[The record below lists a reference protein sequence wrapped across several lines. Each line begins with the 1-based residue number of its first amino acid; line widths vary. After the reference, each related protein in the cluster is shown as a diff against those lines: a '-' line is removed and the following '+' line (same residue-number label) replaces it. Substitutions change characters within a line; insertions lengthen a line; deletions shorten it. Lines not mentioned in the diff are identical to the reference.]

1 MYSLS
6 VMLKPA
12 SGQCNMHCDYCFY
25 CDEMEQRTQA
35 SYGFMSEE
43 TLQNVIRKT
52 MLNADREIS
61 FSYQGGEPTLRG
73 LAFFEKAVGLQEKY
87 NRKGIRVHNALQ
99 TNGYALN
106 EKWCQFFA
114 EHQFLVGLSVDG
126 VQETHDAYRHGK
138 LADDR
143 LFERKNVSGEPEEEI
158 QIAGVD
164 QNVFPAKKEKLAKQ
178 KQEDNV
184 DQRPFQV
191 QTECWIGEK
200 DIAQSPGIEMSLNRK
215 KAGTYECALRAADLL
230 TRHNVDFNI
239 LTVVNTQTA
248 ARIEDIYEDYRRRG
262 WKYQQYIVCLP
273 PLGQAPSDSVY
284 VLSPE
289 EYGDFLIRLFHLWY
303 RDWKKS
309 RQPYIRQFENWIGML
324 AGYPPEACDHYGTC
338 GIQYVVEADG
348 SVYPCDFYM
357 LDEYWL
363 GNLNESRVAQLDGA
377 RQAIRFVERSMA
389 LDPACKD
396 CIYYPLCRGGCQ
408 RCRERVPGQNTYR
421 NLWCKSYRMFFD
433 ACLKEMQE
441 VAASVQTG
449 SRNMIK

>member
-143 LFERKNVSGEPEEEI
+143 LFERKTCQEN
-158 QIAGVD
+158 Q
-164 QNVFPAKKEKLAKQ
+164 KK
-178 KQEDNV
+178 
-184 DQRPFQV
+184 
-191 QTECWIGEK
+191 
-200 DIAQSPGIEMSLNRK
+200 
-215 KAGTYECALRAADLL
+215 
-230 TRHNVDFNI
+230 
-239 LTVVNTQTA
+239 
-248 ARIEDIYEDYRRRG
+248 
-262 WKYQQYIVCLP
+262 KY
-273 PLGQAPSDSVY
+273 
-284 VLSPE
+284 
-289 EYGDFLIRLFHLWY
+289 
-303 RDWKKS
+303 K
-309 RQPYIRQFENWIGML
+309 
-324 AGYPPEACDHYGTC
+324 
-338 GIQYVVEADG
+338 
-348 SVYPCDFYM
+348 
-357 LDEYWL
+357 
-363 GNLNESRVAQLDGA
+363 
-377 RQAIRFVERSMA
+377 
-389 LDPACKD
+389 
-396 CIYYPLCRGGCQ
+396 
-408 RCRERVPGQNTYR
+408 
-421 NLWCKSYRMFFD
+421 
-433 ACLKEMQE
+433 
-441 VAASVQTG
+441 
-449 SRNMIK
+449 

>member
-1 MYSLS
+1 MHSLS

-52 MLNADREIS
+52 MPNADREIS
-61 FSYQGGEPTLRG
+61 LSYQGGEPTLRG
-73 LAFFEKAVGLQEKY
+73 LAFFEKAVELQEKY
-87 NRKGIRVHNALQ
+87 NRKGIHVHNALQ

-114 EHQFLVGLSVDG
+114 EHSFLIGLSIDG

-138 LADDR
+138 LAQD
-143 LFERKNVSGEPEEEI
+143 ERTI
-158 QIAGVD
+158 QISDVD
-164 QNVFPAKKEKLAKQ
+164 QEVSLAQKEK
-178 KQEDNV
+178 
-184 DQRPFQV
+184 
-191 QTECWIGEK
+191 QTENWSDKNDVIQVRENE
-200 DIAQSPGIEMSLNRK
+200 SNLRMK
-215 KAGTYECALRAADLL
+215 KSGTYKYASRAADLL
-230 TRHNVDFNI
+230 TRYHVDFNI

-248 ARIEDIYEDYRRRG
+248 AWIEDIYEDYRRRG
-262 WKYQQYIVCLP
+262 WKYQQYIACLP
-273 PLGQAPSDSVY
+273 PLGQAPSDSAY
-284 VLSPE
+284 VISPE

-303 RDWKKS
+303 RDWKKN

-324 AGYPPEACDHYGTC
+324 VGYPTEACDHYGTC

-357 LDEYWL
+357 LDDYRL
-363 GNLNESRVAQLDGA
+363 GNLNENRVVHLDEA
-377 RQAIRFVERSMA
+377 RQKTRFVERSMA
-389 LDPACKD
+389 LDPACKA
-396 CIYYPLCRGGCQ
+396 CTYYPLCRGGCQ
-408 RCRERVPGQNTYR
+408 RCREALPGQNIYR
-421 NLWCKSYRMFFD
+421 NLWCESYRMFFD

-441 VAASVQTG
+441 VAVGIRSGGKVLVP
-449 SRNMIK
+449 

>member
-1 MYSLS
+1 MHSLS

-25 CDEMEQRTQA
+25 CDEMEQRAQA

-61 FSYQGGEPTLRG
+61 FSYQGGEPTLAG
-73 LAFFEKAVGLQEKY
+73 LAFFEKAVELQRKY

-114 EHQFLVGLSVDG
+114 RHQFLIGLSIDG
-126 VQETHDAYRHGK
+126 VQETHDAYRHGRILQDK
-138 LADDR
+138 EQKTGQSRFRIPIESETCETDIVQDQ
-143 LFERKNVSGEPEEEI
+143 KN
-158 QIAGVD
+158 Q
-164 QNVFPAKKEKLAKQ
+164 
-178 KQEDNV
+178 
-184 DQRPFQV
+184 
-191 QTECWIGEK
+191 
-200 DIAQSPGIEMSLNRK
+200 
-215 KAGTYECALRAADLL
+215 TYERALHAADLL
-230 TRHNVDFNI
+230 KRYGVDFNI
-239 LTVVNTQTA
+239 LTVVNRQTA

-262 WKYQQYIVCLP
+262 WNYQQYIICLP
-273 PLGQAPSDSVY
+273 PMGQALSDSAY

-324 AGYPPEACDHYGTC
+324 AGYPPEACDQHGTC

-357 LDEYWL
+357 LDAYRL
-363 GNLNESRVAQLDGA
+363 GNLNENRVAQLDEA
-377 RQAIRFVERSMA
+377 RVQIKFVERSFA
-389 LDPACKD
+389 LDPS
-396 CIYYPLCRGGCQ
+396 
-408 RCRERVPGQNTYR
+408 CRECRH
-421 NLWCKSYRMFFD
+421 
-433 ACLKEMQE
+433 
-441 VAASVQTG
+441 
-449 SRNMIK
+449 

>member
-1 MYSLS
+1 MYSIS

-25 CDEMEQRTQA
+25 CDEMEQRAQA

-61 FSYQGGEPTLRG
+61 FSYQGGEPTLAG
-73 LAFFEKAVGLQEKY
+73 LAFFEKAVELQRKY

-114 EHQFLVGLSVDG
+114 RHQFLIGLSIDG
-126 VQETHDAYRHGK
+126 VQETHNAYRHK
-138 LADDR
+138 RMLQDDSA
-143 LFERKNVSGEPEEEI
+143 KKINAPEEENAGQGQFQI
-158 QIAGVD
+158 Q
-164 QNVFPAKKEKLAKQ
+164 QNLKIKK
-178 KQEDNV
+178 
-184 DQRPFQV
+184 
-191 QTECWIGEK
+191 T
-200 DIAQSPGIEMSLNRK
+200 
-215 KAGTYECALRAADLL
+215 GTYEYALRAAGLL
-230 TRHNVDFNI
+230 TRYNVDFNI
-239 LTVVNTQTA
+239 LTVVNRQTA

-262 WKYQQYIVCLP
+262 WNYQQYIVCLP
-273 PLGQAPSDSVY
+273 PLEQAPSDSVY

>member
-1 MYSLS
+1 MYSIS

-25 CDEMEQRTQA
+25 CDEMEQRAQA

-61 FSYQGGEPTLRG
+61 FSYQGGEPTLAG
-73 LAFFEKAVGLQEKY
+73 LAFFEKAIELQGKY
-87 NRKGIRVHNALQ
+87 NRNGIRVHNALQ

-114 EHQFLVGLSVDG
+114 RHQFLIGLSIDG
-126 VQETHDAYRHGK
+126 VQETHNAYRHK
-138 LADDR
+138 RMLQDDSA
-143 LFERKNVSGEPEEEI
+143 KKINAPEEENAGQGQFQI
-158 QIAGVD
+158 Q
-164 QNVFPAKKEKLAKQ
+164 QNLKIKK
-178 KQEDNV
+178 
-184 DQRPFQV
+184 
-191 QTECWIGEK
+191 T
-200 DIAQSPGIEMSLNRK
+200 
-215 KAGTYECALRAADLL
+215 GTYEYALRAAGLL
-230 TRHNVDFNI
+230 TRYNVDFNI
-239 LTVVNTQTA
+239 LTVVNRQTA

-262 WKYQQYIVCLP
+262 WNYQQYIVCLP
-273 PLGQAPSDSVY
+273 PLEQAPSDSVY

>member
-1 MYSLS
+1 MYSLG

-25 CDEMEQRTQA
+25 CDEMEQRAQA

-61 FSYQGGEPTLRG
+61 FSYQGGEPTLAG
-73 LAFFEKAVGLQEKY
+73 LAFFEKAVELQRKY

-114 EHQFLVGLSVDG
+114 RHQFLIGLSIDG
-126 VQETHDAYRHGK
+126 VQETHDAYRHRK
-138 LADDR
+138 LAYDG
-143 LFERKNVSGEPEEEI
+143 LL
-158 QIAGVD
+158 
-164 QNVFPAKKEKLAKQ
+164 KEKNAPNLKM
-178 KQEDNV
+178 N
-184 DQRPFQV
+184 RP
-191 QTECWIGEK
+191 
-200 DIAQSPGIEMSLNRK
+200 
-215 KAGTYECALRAADLL
+215 GTYEHALHAADLL
-230 TRHNVDFNI
+230 KRYGVDFNI
-239 LTVVNTQTA
+239 LTVVNRQTA

-262 WKYQQYIVCLP
+262 WNYQQYIICLP
-273 PLGQAPSDSVY
+273 PMGQALSDSAY
-284 VLSPE
+284 VLSAE

-303 RDWKKS
+303 RDWKKN

-324 AGYPPEACDHYGTC
+324 AGYPPEACDQHGTC

-357 LDEYWL
+357 LDEYRL
-363 GNLNESRVAQLDGA
+363 GNLNENRVAQLDEA
-377 RQAIRFVERSMA
+377 RVQIKFVERSFA
-389 LDPACKD
+389 LDPSCRE
-396 CIYYPLCRGGCQ
+396 CRYYFLCRGGCQ
-408 RCRERVPGQNTYR
+408 RCRKAVSGQRVYR
-421 NLWCKSYRMFFD
+421 NMWCESYRMFFD

-441 VAASVQTG
+441 VAASVPH
-449 SRNMIK
+449 I